1 MEELKK
7 IELTDEAITLIEIC
21 IEDRLAML
29 NEWSITANEE
39 FVADRATLQSLKLR
53 TLLNYLK
60 SI

>member
-7 IELTDEAITLIEIC
+7 IELTTEAITLIEIC

-39 FVADRATLQSLKLR
+39 LVANRATLQSLKLR

>member
-7 IELTDEAITLIEIC
+7 IELTSEDKTLLEIC

-39 FVADRATLQSLKLR
+39 LVADRATLQSLKLR

-60 SI
+60 SL

>member
-7 IELTDEAITLIEIC
+7 FELTSEAITLLEIC

-39 FVADRATLQSLKLR
+39 LVADRATLKSLKLR

>member
-7 IELTDEAITLIEIC
+7 IELTDEAITLLQIC

-29 NEWSITANEE
+29 NEWSITANEKL
-39 FVADRATLQSLKLR
+39 VADRATLQSLKLR

-60 SI
+60 SL